1 MNRSLKLCL
10 GLLSIIGLS
19 ACWPLHGQALIDK
32 KATHETQALYTN
44 LKKISQQGLLFGHQD
59 DDAYGTK
66 WKAIPGKSD
75 VKDVIG
81 SYPAVHGWDLAK
93 LGLLDFNIDTVD
105 FKKMLGWI
113 KETYKRG
120 GINTISWHL
129 DNPANKKNAWDTA
142 KAVKHILPGGS
153 LHAAYKKEL
162 DILTDFLNNCK
173 EGSIKIPII
182 FRPFHEHNGNWFW
195 WGKGNCTEQEYIQLW
210 KFTVDYLKNE
220 KKLHHLIYAFS
231 PDRSRINLDD
241 AKASYFYGYPGDD
254 YVDIIGLDNY
264 MDVGVQW
271 NQKSREEQN
280 ADLVKILRTISNLA
294 IEKNKIAAMTETG
307 QEGVTNTEWFTQV
320 ILNPLKANPDI
331 KLAYFMVW
339 RNANVKHHY
348 APYPGHPSTSDFI
361 KFYNDPYTLFEKD
374 IQSMYKTNKPLTR

>member
-1 MNRSLKLCL
+1 MYKSVKLCC
-10 GLLSIIGLS
+10 GLS
-19 ACWPLHGQALIDK
+19 FVGCMVSAQLDGQTLIDK
-32 KATHETQALYTN
+32 KATNETRALYTN
-44 LKKISQQGLLFGHQD
+44 LKRISQHGLLFGHQD

-66 WKAIPGKSD
+66 WKAVAGRSD
-75 VKDVIG
+75 VKDVSG
-81 SYPAVHGWDLAK
+81 SYPAVHGWDVAK
-93 LGLLDFNIDTVD
+93 LGLWNFNIDSVD
-105 FKKMLGWI
+105 FQKMVGWI
-113 KETYKRG
+113 KGAYKRG

-129 DNPANKKNAWDTA
+129 DNPANMKSAWDTV
-142 KAVKHILPGGS
+142 KAVKYILPGGS
-153 LHAAYKKEL
+153 LHAVYKKEL
-162 DILTDFLNNCK
+162 DVLTDFLNNCQ
-173 EGSIKIPII
+173 EGSTKIPII

-210 KFTVDYLKNE
+210 KFTVEYLRDE

-231 PDRSRINLDD
+231 PDRSRINLDE
-241 AKASYFYGYPGDD
+241 AKTYYLYGYPGDD

-271 NQKSREEQN
+271 NKKSPEEQN
-280 ADLVKILRTISNLA
+280 ADLVKILRTISDLA
-294 IEKNKIAAMTETG
+294 IEKNKVAAMTETG

-348 APYPGHPSTSDFI
+348 APYTGHPSAPDFI

-374 IQSMYKTNKPLTR
+374 IRNMYQTNKPLAR